1 MLFEHLSVNTYKT
14 VQQFSNY
21 FSFQKMRVW
30 TIFNTVKVYRVY
42 VYEVYL
48 RKLSD
53 DKSPSQLHSVVLC
66 SLHSY
71 CIRSHFFGWTC
82 RLKTLLVY
90 LVFQILLLFHIY
102 KDLLLYFIYIFL
114 ELLQPWFFRNH
125 FYWINHVFIGHRF
138 ILV

>member
-1 MLFEHLSVNTYKT
+1 MLSEHLSVNTYKT
-14 VQQFSNY
+14 VQQFSSY
-21 FSFQKMRVW
+21 FSFQTMRVW

-71 CIRSHFFGWTC
+71 CIRTHFLGWIC

-90 LVFQILLLFHIY
+90 LVFQILLLFYIY
-102 KDLLLYFIYIFL
+102 KDLFSYFIYIFL
-114 ELLQPWFFRNH
+114 EWLQPWFFRNH